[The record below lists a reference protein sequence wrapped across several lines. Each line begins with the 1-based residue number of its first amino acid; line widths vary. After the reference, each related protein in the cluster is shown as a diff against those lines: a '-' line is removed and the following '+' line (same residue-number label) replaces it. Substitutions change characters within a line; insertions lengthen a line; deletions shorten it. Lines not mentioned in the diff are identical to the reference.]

1 MSNLLIETRKVR
13 KEYTMGEK
21 KIEAIKNMSIKVKE
35 GEFIAIIGP
44 SGSGKST
51 LLHILGCLDLPT
63 RGEYLYKGKEVS
75 TYSDD
80 QLSAFRNREIGFVF
94 QFFYLLSRENVLEN
108 VKLPLLYRDTNEKR
122 RDEMAIEALEKV
134 GMPHRK
140 EHLPSELSGGERQR
154 VAIARALVGEPNL
167 ILADEPTGNL
177 DTKTG
182 EAIISIFEELSRAG
196 KTVILIT
203 HEMELAEKAGRII
216 RIRDGKIEGG

>member
-1 MSNLLIETRKVR
+1 
-13 KEYTMGEK
+13 
-21 KIEAIKNMSIKVKE
+21 
-35 GEFIAIIGP
+35 
-44 SGSGKST
+44 
-51 LLHILGCLDLPT
+51 
-63 RGEYLYKGKEVS
+63 
-75 TYSDD
+75 
-80 QLSAFRNREIGFVF
+80 
-94 QFFYLLSRENVLEN
+94 
-108 VKLPLLYRDTNEKR
+108 
-122 RDEMAIEALEKV
+122 
-134 GMPHRK
+134 
-140 EHLPSELSGGERQR
+140 GGERQR

>member
-1 MSNLLIETRKVR
+1 MSKLLIETRNVR
-13 KEYTMGEK
+13 KEYKMGEEK
-21 KIEAIKNMSIKVKE
+21 VEAIKGMSLKIKE
-35 GEFIAIIGP
+35 GEFITIIGP

-63 RGEYLYKGKEVS
+63 TGEYLYKGKEVS

-94 QFFYLLSRENVLEN
+94 QFFYLLPRENVLEN
-108 VKLPLLYRDTNEKR
+108 VKLPLLYRDTTEKIR
-122 RDEMAIEALEKV
+122 NDMAIKALEKV
-134 GMPHRK
+134 GMDHRK
-140 EHLPSELSGGERQR
+140 KHLPSELSGGERQR

-182 EAIISIFEELSRAG
+182 EAIISIFEELSNAG

-216 RIRDGKIEGG
+216 RIRDGEIEGG

>member
-1 MSNLLIETRKVR
+1 MSNILIETRNVR
-13 KEYTMGEK
+13 KEYSMGEEK
-21 KIEAIKNMSIKVKE
+21 VEAIKDMSLKIKE

-51 LLHILGCLDLPT
+51 LLHIFGCLDLPT
-63 RGEYLYKGKEVS
+63 SGEYLYKGKEVS

-108 VKLPLLYRDTNEKR
+108 VKLPLLYRNTNEK
-122 RDEMAIEALEKV
+122 DKEDMVAKALEKV
-134 GMPHRK
+134 GMDHRK
-140 EHLPSELSGGERQR
+140 KHLPSELSGGERQR

-182 EAIISIFEELSRAG
+182 ESIISIFEELSKAG

-203 HEMELAEKAGRII
+203 HEMELAEKADRII
-216 RIRDGKIEGG
+216 KIRDGEIEGG

>member
-1 MSNLLIETRKVR
+1 MSNILIETKNVR
-13 KEYTMGEK
+13 KEYSMGEEK
-21 KIEAIKNMSIKVKE
+21 VEAIKNMSLKIKE

-51 LLHILGCLDLPT
+51 LLHIFGCLDLPT
-63 RGEYLYKGKEVS
+63 SGEYLYKGKEVS

-108 VKLPLLYRDTNEKR
+108 VKLPLLYRNTNEK
-122 RDEMAIEALEKV
+122 DKEDMVAKALEKV
-134 GMPHRK
+134 GMDHRK
-140 EHLPSELSGGERQR
+140 KHLPSELSGGERQR

-182 EAIISIFEELSRAG
+182 ESIISIFEELSKAG

-203 HEMELAEKAGRII
+203 HEMELAEKADRII
-216 RIRDGKIEGG
+216 KIRDGEIEGG

>member
-1 MSNLLIETRKVR
+1 MNNLLIETKKVK
-13 KEYTMGEK
+13 KEYSMGEK
-21 KIEAIKNMSIKVKE
+21 KVEAIKNMSIKVKE
-35 GEFIAIIGP
+35 GEFITIIGP

-63 RGEYLYKGKEVS
+63 SGEYFYKGREVS

-108 VKLPLLYRDTNEKR
+108 VKLPLFYRDTNGKV
-122 RDEMAIEALEKV
+122 RDDMAIKALEKV
-134 GMPHRK
+134 GMAHRRD
-140 EHLPSELSGGERQR
+140 HLPSELSGGERQR

-182 EAIISIFEELSRAG
+182 ESIISIFEELNKAG
-196 KTVILIT
+196 KTIILIT
-203 HEMELAEKAGRII
+203 HEMELAEKAARTI
-216 RIRDGKIEGG
+216 RIRDGEIEGG

>member
-1 MSNLLIETRKVR
+1 MSKLLIETRKVR
-13 KEYTMGEK
+13 KEYSMGEK
-21 KIEAIKNMSIKVKE
+21 KVEAIKNMSIKVKE

-63 RGEYLYKGKEVS
+63 SGEYLYKGKEVS

-108 VKLPLLYRDTNEKR
+108 VKLPLLYRDTNGKK

-134 GMPHRK
+134 GMAHRK

-182 EAIISIFEELSRAG
+182 EAIISIFEELSDAG
-196 KTVILIT
+196 RTVILIT
-203 HEMELAEKAGRII
+203 HEMELAEKAERII
-216 RIRDGKIEGG
+216 KIRDGEIEGG